1 MRLDACPSLTQRW
14 DALGRPFAHLPRWA
28 AGLVLALLAAA
39 MGWSALATAPGDQP
53 ERAPVSATHSTSP
66 NPLDRAKG
74 DMALYARIAARVT
87 AGEGYYAAA
96 MDEQRASHYPTRPFV
111 AVRLP
116 TLALL
121 QALIG
126 VDGVRYA
133 QLALVLACLW
143 ALNRRKSPLAAWP
156 ERLGASVLLAL
167 GGAAALNPVAGLDH
181 DFSAG
186 LCLTLALL
194 LYRRESWWPALLAA
208 ALALAVR
215 ELAAPFVLLW
225 FAFALAEQRW
235 REAGAVAVLLALFA
249 GGMAL
254 HFAAVETGR
263 LPGDLASQGWSA
275 LAGYRLPL
283 TALAHLTGLRLL
295 PVGLAAP
302 LAILPLIG
310 WAAIGGRIG
319 LFALLWFAGLFT
331 MMALFARPEN
341 FYWVQLALPAYGIGL
356 AFAPRGLFELF
367 QGAAGRASRQT

>member
-1 MRLDACPSLTQRW
+1 MRLDARPSLTERW

-28 AGLVLALLAAA
+28 AALVLALLAVA

-53 ERAPVSATHSTSP
+53 ERATVAATPATSP
-66 NPLDRAKG
+66 KPQDRAKG

-87 AGEGYYAAA
+87 AGEGYYSAAL
-96 MDEQRASHYPTRPFV
+96 DEQRVSNYPTRPFV

-116 TLALL
+116 TLAML
-121 QALIG
+121 QAVIG

-133 QLALVLACLW
+133 QMALVLACLW
-143 ALNRRKSPLAAWP
+143 ALNRREAPLAPWP
-156 ERLGASVLLAL
+156 ERLGASALLVL

-194 LYRRESWWPALLAA
+194 LYRRERWWPALIAA
-208 ALALAVR
+208 ALALAIR

-225 FAFALAEQRW
+225 LAFALAEQRW
-235 REAGAVAVLLALFA
+235 REAGAVAALLALFA
-249 GGMAL
+249 GGLVL
-254 HFAAVETGR
+254 HFAAVEAGR
-263 LPGDLASQGWSA
+263 LPSDLASQGWSG
-275 LAGYRLPL
+275 LAGYRLSL
-283 TALAHLTGLRLL
+283 TALAQLTGLRLL
-295 PVGLAAP
+295 PFSLAAP
-302 LAILPLIG
+302 LAILPLVG

-319 LFALLWFAGLFT
+319 LFAMLWFAGLFT

-356 AFAPRGLFELF
+356 AFAPRGLFDLF
-367 QGAAGRASRQT
+367 QSAAGRASRQT

>member
-1 MRLDACPSLTQRW
+1 MRAWARPSLIERW
-14 DALGRPFAHLPRWA
+14 EALGRPFAHLPRWA

-39 MGWSALATAPGDQP
+39 LGWSALVTAPAYSP
-53 ERAPVSATHSTSP
+53 ERPPAAAAPATHP
-66 NPLDRAKG
+66 NPQDRAKG

-87 AGEGYYAAA
+87 AGEGYYTAAL
-96 MDEQRASHYPTRPFV
+96 DEQRASHYPTRPFV

-116 TLALL
+116 TLARL

-143 ALNRRKSPLAAWP
+143 ALNRLQAPLAAWP
-156 ERLGASVLLAL
+156 ERLGASALLAL
-167 GGAAALNPVAGLDH
+167 GGAAALHPVAGLDH
-181 DFSAG
+181 DFTAG

-194 LYRRESWWPALLAA
+194 LYRRNQWWLALVAA

-225 FAFALAEQRW
+225 LVFALAEQRW
-235 REAGAVAVLLALFA
+235 REASAVAALLAVFA

-254 HFAAVETGR
+254 HFAAVEAGR
-263 LPGDLASQGWSA
+263 LPGDLASQGWTG

-283 TALAHLTGLRLL
+283 TALAQLTGMRFL
-295 PVGLAAP
+295 PVSLAAP
-302 LAILPLIG
+302 LAILPLVG
-310 WAAIGGRIG
+310 WAALGGRIG
-319 LFALLWFAGLFT
+319 LFAVLWFAGLFT
-331 MMALFARPEN
+331 IMALFARPEN

-356 AFAPRGLFELF
+356 AFAPRGLFALF
-367 QGAAGRASRQT
+367 QSAAGRASRQS